1 MKQIIQ
7 DLKKEIEEG
16 RVSSLEVMRD
26 WEDADN
32 AFDAK
37 FNP

>member
-1 MKQIIQ
+1 MIEKQV
-7 DLKKEIEEG
+7 KKEIEEG